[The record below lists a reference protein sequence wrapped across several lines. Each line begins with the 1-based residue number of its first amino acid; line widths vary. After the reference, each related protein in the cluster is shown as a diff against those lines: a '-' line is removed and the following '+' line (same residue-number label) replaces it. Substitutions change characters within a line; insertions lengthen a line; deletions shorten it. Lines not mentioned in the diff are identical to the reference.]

1 MQLNRHASL
10 VLQILLLFGNCYG
23 IERFFFTYTRHIE
36 LISMLKSVTVH
47 LIRVHSHSQSC
58 SLFSICAAEA
68 STSGLHLKGP
78 ACEKEAGGLTRT
90 QGHQPENSHGAR
102 GWLFS
107 TILTEKSIS
116 HLQRMK
122 QTSKGVKQNTD
133 FSLNVLNKELHSKQ
147 LLKAKQTL

>member
-1 MQLNRHASL
+1 MQLNSHASL
-10 VLQILLLFGNCYG
+10 VLQVLLLFGNRYG

-78 ACEKEAGGLTRT
+78 ACEKEAGG
-90 QGHQPENSHGAR
+90 PD
-102 GWLFS
+102 
-107 TILTEKSIS
+107 
-116 HLQRMK
+116 
-122 QTSKGVKQNTD
+122 QNTG
-133 FSLNVLNKELHSKQ
+133 
-147 LLKAKQTL
+147 APT